1 MVHGA
6 HGSVDHVHKHV
17 VVQKGVLEVVIV
29 NVEEVIALAQVL
41 LEDHVLA
48 VQVRLCIQ
56 YNYVT

>member
-29 NVEEVIALAQVL
+29 NVEEVIVLVQVL

-48 VQVRLCIQ
+48 VQVI
-56 YNYVT
+56 YIYVT